1 MEAITAFFASFGLIG
16 ELALGVIILLIV
28 VKLLSLPFKLVWN
41 GITGAVML
49 WVCNLIGGFLGFSMK
64 ITIVKALVAGIFG
77 IPGALAV
84 VAFELFAK

>member
-49 WVCNLIGGFLGFSMK
+49 WVVNLIGGFLGFSMK
-64 ITIVKALVAGIFG
+64 ITIVKALLAGIFG